1 MSELCCFTTGL
12 SARRRAKR
20 AHAQSR
26 ARLQETGAR
35 LEDKELLMIFLSSE
49 GRRGAHLLLCYQFT
63 DLPNKSDVAT
73 CSYSF
78 PFIPLLPLFH
88 LCIKHNGL
96 RFLYLHNVGTSLQ
109 MYCIHLKQRPP
120 LKRYVELCLNAVLL
134 VCLSE
139 CEGTDCNL
147 PLFLLTTGSGGWSLG
162 AGGAQLHLV
171 SAESHSNNNSK
182 KMQINAKK
190 IHLKI
195 YFEIMFNHLIRL
207 YIAVLVCVLLIS
219 VYSVPIEPF

>member
-35 LEDKELLMIFLSSE
+35 LEDKELLMILLSSE

-63 DLPNKSDVAT
+63 DLPNTSEVAT
-73 CSYSF
+73 CSYSL

-96 RFLYLHNVGTSLQ
+96 RFLYLHNVRDIPRNVL
-109 MYCIHLKQRPP
+109 YPP
-120 LKRYVELCLNAVLL
+120 ETKPPPKKVCLNVRGQTAMYLSFYELL
-134 VCLSE
+134 VINTINKADIENTLYTEIYLNVHLSDFL
-139 CEGTDCNL
+139 TLKYFVYSDSDYSDL
-147 PLFLLTTGSGGWSLG
+147 PLP
-162 AGGAQLHLV
+162 
-171 SAESHSNNNSK
+171 
-182 KMQINAKK
+182 
-190 IHLKI
+190 
-195 YFEIMFNHLIRL
+195 
-207 YIAVLVCVLLIS
+207 
-219 VYSVPIEPF
+219 YSCSEPHCD